1 MNDYAV
7 SGITQE
13 HRADD
18 LMIGQSV
25 QTPDAHG
32 PDLPRAS
39 MFGGMGRRLL
49 VSILVFSSLLTLA
62 LTAFQLYVD
71 YQQDVNAVEHRVEQI
86 RGSYHDSLARSLWSV
101 NLPQLRTQLEG
112 IARLPDIRAASVQE
126 TGSTT
131 DQPIYVAVGS
141 HDERA
146 SLVWRIPLVVDD
158 HGHSSTIGTLTIEGS
173 LDEIVKRL
181 ANRALIILL
190 SQGVKTFCVSFFI
203 LFLVYSLVTRH
214 LVLMAHV
221 FSHYDVRGLKQAQ
234 NLDLPQPTQMYDE
247 LQQMFDAFKGMQGK
261 LERTYAELNQ
271 TNAALALDIAARIRA
286 EDQATHLA
294 YHEPLTGL
302 ANRRLLS
309 ERLDN
314 EASLSDRLNRHG
326 AVLLVNLDHFQRLN
340 DALGHAVGDA
350 VLLEVALRLS
360 AAVRSTDLVASLGG
374 DEFVLLLTGLADSAE
389 EAAHVAHQ
397 VAHAVH
403 VALATPCVIGEQSL
417 HLAISIGVTLFPTDG
432 SDAELLLKNVDT
444 ALHHAKTA
452 CGNCTHFF
460 QPEMQAS
467 AQAHHQME
475 NDLRQALIA
484 QQFSLVYQPQ
494 VDRFGNL
501 LGAEALIRWQHP
513 ERGAVSPT
521 EFIPVAEE
529 STLILD
535 IGAWVLAT
543 ALEQLRI
550 WSQAGLLGP
559 DFSLAINVSPRQFR
573 HPDFVQGVE
582 QHLQGLANPRWVTLE
597 ITEGM
602 LVGDADG
609 TVARIKTLRD
619 LGVQFHIDDFGTG
632 YSSMSYL
639 KRLPVDA
646 IKIDQS
652 FVRDMLH
659 NPADTAIVEAMLA
672 VAASFHL
679 GVIAEGVETEE
690 QLSCLSNLGCAI
702 FQGYFFSRP
711 VPAEKFAGRY
721 LLPTPSAV

>member
-1 MNDYAV
+1 MNERAV
-7 SGITQE
+7 SGITPE
-13 HRADD
+13 SLADD
-18 LMIGQSV
+18 RSI
-25 QTPDAHG
+25 
-32 PDLPRAS
+32 DLFAQVSDVHEPALPKAAL
-39 MFGGMGRRLL
+39 FGGMGRRLL
-49 VSILVFSSLLTLA
+49 VSILLFSSLLTLA
-62 LTAFQLYVD
+62 LTVFQLYFD
-71 YQQDVNAVEHRVEQI
+71 YQRDVDAVAHRVDQI

-112 IARLPDIRAASVQE
+112 IVRLPDIRAATVQE
-126 TGSTT
+126 TGNSTN
-131 DQPIYVAVGS
+131 QPIHMAVGK
-141 HDERA
+141 HDEQAR
-146 SLVWRIPLVVDD
+146 LVWHIPLVVDD
-158 HGHSSTIGTLTIEGS
+158 HGQSSTIGTLTIEGS

-181 ANRALIILL
+181 ADRALVILVG
-190 SQGVKTFCVSFFI
+190 QGVKTFCVSFFI

-214 LVLMAHV
+214 LVWMAQV
-221 FSHYDVRGLKQAQ
+221 FSQYDLRGPKQPQ
-234 NLDLPQPTQMYDE
+234 NLEVSQPARMYDE
-247 LQQMFDAFKGMQGK
+247 LQQMFDAFKRMQGK
-261 LERTYAELNQ
+261 LEHAYAELNQ
-271 TNAALALDIAARIRA
+271 TNTALELDIAARIRA
-286 EDQATHLA
+286 EDQASHLA

-309 ERLDN
+309 ERLEN

-350 VLLEVALRLS
+350 VLLEVASRLS
-360 AAVRSTDLVASLGG
+360 SVVRSTDLVASLGG
-374 DEFVLLLTGLADSAE
+374 DEFVLLLTGLGDSAD
-389 EAAHVAHQ
+389 EAAHAAHQ

-403 VALATPCVIGEQSL
+403 AALAKPCVIGEQSL
-417 HLAISIGVTLFPTDG
+417 HLATSIGVTLFPVDG

-452 CGNCTHFF
+452 GRNCIHFF

-467 AQAHHQME
+467 AQARHKME
-475 NDLRQALIA
+475 TDLRQALIA

-494 VDRFGNL
+494 VDHLGRL
-501 LGAEALIRWQHP
+501 LGAEALMRWQHP
-513 ERGAVSPT
+513 ERGTVSPA

-535 IGAWVLAT
+535 IGNWVLAT
-543 ALEQLRI
+543 AMEQLRI
-550 WSQAGLLGP
+550 WSQADLLGA

-582 QHLQGLANPRWVTLE
+582 QHLQRLANPRLVTLE

-602 LVGDADG
+602 LVEDADG
-609 TVARIKTLRD
+609 TVARMKTLRD

-652 FVRDMLH
+652 FVRDMH
-659 NPADTAIVEAMLA
+659 HHPADTAIVEAMLA
-672 VAASFHL
+672 VAASFRL
-679 GVIAEGVETEE
+679 GVIAEGVETKE
-690 QLSCLSNLGCAI
+690 QLSRLSDLGCAI

-711 VPAEKFAGRY
+711 VSAGEFVSRY
-721 LLPTPSAV
+721 LQPLPSAA